1 MLRRIA
7 LLFISALAYAGVTR
21 VEITQRHDLAM
32 VNYEEII
39 GKVYF
44 AVDPKLDPHLYL
56 YDPSGKLIAEND
68 DIDGGKNRNSRIEIT
83 LPSTGQYTIR
93 ISAFADGG
101 AYKLTVTSS

>member
-1 MLRRIA
+1 MQGNVQNGQVIQNTVDTFRDDGWTYNGNA
-7 LLFISALAYAGVTR
+7 SER
-21 VEITQRHDLAM
+21 VSIEVD
-32 VNYEEII
+32 
-39 GKVYF
+39 

-83 LPSTGQYTIR
+83 LPSAGQYTIR